1 MQERGKHESKSFIV
15 MEFLEGMTQKHSIA
29 GKPMET
35 EEILS
40 LGTEI
45 ADALDAAHG
54 TGIVHRDIKPA
65 NIFVSN
71 RGHAKIL
78 DFGLA
83 KVSTAKG
90 ATGNE
95 PTLATWE
102 GEPEHL
108 TRSGSVV

>member
-15 MEFLEGMTQKHSIA
+15 MEFLEGMTLKHSIA
-29 GKPMET
+29 GKPMVT

-65 NIFVSN
+65 NIFVSK

-90 ATGNE
+90 ATGHE
-95 PTLATWE
+95 PTLATWA
-102 GEPEHL
+102 
-108 TRSGSVV
+108 R